1 VTVTASTYDL
11 SEHRNNGVPPIMHSM
26 TEEKEWAPEH

>member
-1 VTVTASTYDL
+1 VTATESTCDL

-26 TEEKEWAPEH
+26 AEEKERAPVH